1 MLSVKSFFPDAF
13 WYFLS
18 ECRIAWVDFNRKWS
32 FEGFN
37 DLQGAGFTLRSLL
50 NSKRR
55 IKWQKFRVF
64 KNILL
69 KFRHEKGD
77 RSCRLSYLPS
87 KLLWTFNKTLKP
99 RNLNQKDPPTTSQVK
114 NLFFHNFNADLQFS
128 KQWWIAKICE
138 FSHLINTLNGL

>member
-1 MLSVKSFFPDAF
+1 MLSVKSFFLMHFDTF
-13 WYFLS
+13 
-18 ECRIAWVDFNRKWS
+18 CRNAESHEWISIGNAVLRGS
-32 FEGFN
+32 MT
-37 DLQGAGFTLRSLL
+37 LHGAGFTLGSLL
-50 NSKRR
+50 NRKRR